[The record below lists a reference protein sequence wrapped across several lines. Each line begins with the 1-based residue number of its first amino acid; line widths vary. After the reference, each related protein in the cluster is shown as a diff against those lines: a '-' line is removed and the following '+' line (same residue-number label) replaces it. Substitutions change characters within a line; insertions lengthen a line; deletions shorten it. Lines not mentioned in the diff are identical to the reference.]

1 VVVTADHGEEFNE
14 HGEMFHRRARLFD
27 ELLHVPLIIW
37 CPSRYSG
44 GQVVDVPVSL
54 VDVTPT
60 ILDIAGAPLPKDSD
74 GRSLEPMLWGD
85 TLPQRVTISEVDGS
99 LEARHGTVRAV
110 RSARYK
116 LIESSLDGSRSL
128 FDLANDPG
136 ETTDVGAGVP
146 HEMQALEAHVA
157 PLPSPVPTPLS
168 SEQSKR
174 DAAVLE
180 RLRALG
186 YFQ

>member
-1 VVVTADHGEEFNE
+1 
-14 HGEMFHRRARLFD
+14 
-27 ELLHVPLIIW
+27 
-37 CPSRYSG
+37 
-44 GQVVDVPVSL
+44 
-54 VDVTPT
+54 
-60 ILDIAGAPLPKDSD
+60 
-74 GRSLEPMLWGD
+74 
-85 TLPQRVTISEVDGS
+85 
-99 LEARHGTVRAV
+99 
-110 RSARYK
+110 

-128 FDLANDPG
+128 FDLEKDPG

-146 HEMQALEAHVA
+146 HEVQALEAHVA
-157 PLPSPVPTPLS
+157 PLPSPVPTPLP